1 MEGAPQKGA
10 SSFATKKDKDMRKEN
25 DTDSVRIDDTEEFI
39 AKMNAKARILAEFRR
54 RKAEEAK
61 LPKPRK
67 RRWTEETL
75 QEKCVEWFDRNYP
88 DLIPLLH
95 HSPNEGKRSIV
106 EGAHLKAS
114 GMRTG
119 FPDLVLL
126 MPSGEWAWLAMEFKG
141 KGGRLTEAQKR
152 YAEYL
157 PKHGVLHRV
166 IWTFEEFVNLV
177 RGYTAKKLKD

>member
-1 MEGAPQKGA
+1 
-10 SSFATKKDKDMRKEN
+10 MRKEN
-25 DTDSVRIDDTEEFI
+25 YTDSVRIDDTEEFI

-166 IWTFEEFVNLV
+166 VWTFEEFVNLV
-177 RGYTAKKLKD
+177 RGYTAEKLKD

>member
-10 SSFATKKDKDMRKEN
+10 SSFANKKDKDMRK
-25 DTDSVRIDDTEEFI
+25 DSEAEYIRRDDTEEFI

-61 LPKPRK
+61 QPKPRK

-88 DLIPLLH
+88 DLRMLLH

-126 MPSGEWAWLAMEFKG
+126 VPSGEWAWLAMEFKG

-166 IWTFEEFVNLV
+166 IWTFEEFVNLIGKYMAE
-177 RGYTAKKLKD
+177 RLEN